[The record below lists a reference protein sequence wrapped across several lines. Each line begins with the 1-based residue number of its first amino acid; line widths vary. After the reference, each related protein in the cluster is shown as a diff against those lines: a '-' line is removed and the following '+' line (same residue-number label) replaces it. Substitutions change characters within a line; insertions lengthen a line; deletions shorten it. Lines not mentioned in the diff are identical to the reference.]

1 MGVTQAKGGL
11 VKRGCY
17 QQEQVQFRSQEG
29 KAQKIHAAHTPRVY
43 RDGSQG
49 CELRVLGAR
58 TWVVN
63 GQ

>member
-1 MGVTQAKGGL
+1 VGVTEAKVGL

-17 QQEQVQFRSQEG
+17 QQEQVPFRSQEG
-29 KAQKIHAAHTPRVY
+29 KAQKIHGAHTPGVY

-49 CELRVLGAR
+49 FELRVLCAR